1 MFQGATAFQAKFWC
15 PSATNGPA
23 TWCECKANC
32 TSLSPPP
39 PPPATSSQKSAIT
52 NDNLRRAI
60 SICLGMDKA
69 AYEVNGMCE
78 TSEFGSIPDWDTS
91 SLTLLDNAF
100 KNYDTFNGDISKW
113 DTSQVTSMN
122 YDVLFGFCIQ
132 PRHIFMGHVESEVH
146 ELYV

>member
-1 MFQGATAFQAKFWC
+1 
-15 PSATNGPA
+15 
-23 TWCECKANC
+23 
-32 TSLSPPP
+32 
-39 PPPATSSQKSAIT
+39 
-52 NDNLRRAI
+52 
-60 SICLGMDKA
+60 MDKA